1 MPINLER
8 IRRSFQR
15 LDRQLS
21 KLAKKPAPESV
32 HKFRTSSRRVE
43 TVLDELAPRNDRNAE
58 KLSKLLGRIRKKA
71 GRLRNLD
78 IQIASLRG
86 LKGPEANGQRSK
98 LLQSLLEE
106 RAQREKKLVRA
117 LDKKT
122 TTEIHKRLK
131 RATSKLALS
140 RGIDPLAMTL
150 DKLAQLG
157 RNHVPLTEKT
167 LHQYRIIGKRA
178 RYIAELSDKQPE
190 AAVVVEQLKRMQDVI
205 GDWHDWLQL
214 GDRAEK
220 LLGGVKD
227 SALVA
232 MLRNVTRAKFRQGVD
247 ALVEARTALSG
258 KRVGLVSTPLT
269 PGRRPVAEPRVQAT
283 SAVA

>member
-8 IRRSFQR
+8 IQRGFQR

-21 KLAKKPAPESV
+21 RLAKKAAPENV

-43 TVLDELAPRNDRNAE
+43 TVLDDLAPRTDRNAE
-58 KLSKLLGRIRKKA
+58 KLSKLLARIRKKA
-71 GRLRNLD
+71 GRLRDLD

-106 RAQREKKLVRA
+106 RAQREKKLVKA
-117 LDKKT
+117 LDNKT
-122 TTEIHKRLK
+122 TAQIHKRLK
-131 RATSKLALS
+131 RAASKLALS
-140 RGIDPLAMTL
+140 RSIDPLAVAL
-150 DKLAQLG
+150 NKLAQLG
-157 RNHVPLTEKT
+157 RDHVPLTEKT

-178 RYIAELSDKQPE
+178 RYIAELSANQPG
-190 AAVVVEQLKRMQDVI
+190 AALVVEQLKRMQDVI
-205 GDWHDWLQL
+205 GDWHDWLEL

-220 LLGGVKD
+220 LLGSVKD

-232 MLRNVTRAKFRQGVD
+232 MLRNVTRAKFRQGAD

-258 KRVGLVSTPLT
+258 KRVGLVSIPAVPSRKPL
-269 PGRRPVAEPRVQAT
+269 AEHGT
-283 SAVA
+283 ETTTAVA